1 MAKVILMDKTT
12 IAALALL
19 LFSIKV
25 IVKFYD
31 RYGTIGVLYGILYIV
46 SFLIFL
52 FFAIGMFGFV
62 GAIITVIPY
71 FLLQVL
77 S

>member
-1 MAKVILMDKTT
+1 MDKTT

-19 LFSIKV
+19 FFSIKV

-31 RYGTIGVLYGILYIV
+31 KYGTIGVLYGILYIV
-46 SFLIFL
+46 SFLMFL

-62 GAIITVIPY
+62 VAIITAILFFIVGFI
-71 FLLQVL
+71 LTD
-77 S
+77 

>member
-1 MAKVILMDKTT
+1 VDKTI

-19 LFSIKV
+19 FFSIKV

-31 RYGTIGVLYGILYIV
+31 KYGTIGVLYGILYIV

-52 FFAIGMFGFV
+52 FFAIGMFGFMGV
-62 GAIITVIPY
+62 IITVIL
-71 FLLQVL
+71 FFIVGFILTD
-77 S
+77 

>member
-1 MAKVILMDKTT
+1 VILVDKTI

-19 LFSIKV
+19 FFSIKV

-31 RYGTIGVLYGILYIV
+31 KYGTIGVLYGILYIV
-46 SFLIFL
+46 SFLMFL

-62 GAIITVIPY
+62 GAIITAILFFIVGFI
-71 FLLQVL
+71 LTD
-77 S
+77 